1 MVDEETPRATASQAA
16 DELINASDIK
26 AAFVVYGEKGGSVI
40 SARSYGQVNVQVV
53 LEKIGGGGSLTSAG
67 AQFQDKSTDEAAEIL
82 VRAIEEYLKESER
95 TPEN

>member
-1 MVDEETPRATASQAA
+1 MV
-16 DELINASDIK
+16 
-26 AAFVVYGEKGGSVI
+26 
-40 SARSYGQVNVQVV
+40 SARSYGEVNVQVV